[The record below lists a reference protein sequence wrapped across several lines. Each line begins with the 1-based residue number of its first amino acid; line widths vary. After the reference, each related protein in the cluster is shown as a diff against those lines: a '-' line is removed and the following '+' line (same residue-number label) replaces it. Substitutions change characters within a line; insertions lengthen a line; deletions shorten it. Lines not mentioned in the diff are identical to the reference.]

1 MSDPEDG
8 REELHPVPAS
18 RIPAFNKMLGMDRVR
33 AGRGRAE
40 VELDVR
46 GELTNQRGVVHG
58 GVIASLLDSA
68 LGAAIISAIRP
79 EEWCG
84 TIQLNV
90 QFLLPG
96 RGARLVGQGRMV
108 RRGERVAFAA
118 GEVIDDAGR
127 RIASAEG
134 TWYIWPTRPR
144 P

>member
-1 MSDPEDG
+1 MTDSKDDRG
-8 REELHPVPAS
+8 ELHPVPAT

-33 AGRGRAE
+33 AGKGKAE
-40 VELDVR
+40 IDLDVR
-46 GELTNQRGVVHG
+46 QELTNQRGVVHG

-68 LGAAIISAIRP
+68 LGAAIIAAIRP

-96 RGARLVGQGRMV
+96 RGARLLGRGRMV
-108 RRGERVAFAA
+108 RRGDRVAFAE
-118 GEVIDDAGR
+118 GEVIDDSGR